1 VRIACIGGGPAGLY
15 FAISMKLRDPSH
27 DIEVFERNAP
37 GVTFGWGVVF
47 SDLTVDNITRN
58 DPVSAQTITQEF
70 AHWDDIDVHIH
81 GATITSGGHGFIG
94 IGRKRLLEILQ
105 HRARELGVTLQFNAE
120 CDPADPKWRD
130 YDLVIASDGINSR
143 FRDAYADAF
152 GVDVDVRPN
161 KFVWLGTSKAFDAFT
176 FAFEETGHGWIWA
189 HAYRFAPDCSTFI
202 VECSEETWRNFG
214 FDRMD
219 QGEARAVCEK
229 LFAKY
234 LDGHK
239 LMSNAAHLPGPAVWL
254 NFRRIK
260 CERWSSGN
268 VILLGDAAHTAHF
281 SIGSG
286 TKLALEDAIKLA
298 EVLNRTSPSSR
309 GAAGDAAIQK
319 SFTRRTR
326 SREEETPHPSRSS
339 RLRVKPSDAGAVSV
353 AGSQARGDGP
363 LSLEA
368 ALDEYQAERSL
379 EVLKLQNSARNSTE
393 WFETLGRYLH
403 FEPLQF
409 AYSLLTRS
417 QRISHEN
424 LRLRDREW
432 LEGVERWF
440 WKRATNGRS
449 NTTAP
454 PMFAPFK
461 MREMEVANRI
471 TVSPMAMYSAVD
483 GVPNDFHLV
492 HLGERALGG
501 AGLVFTEM
509 TCVSP
514 EGRISPGCTG
524 MWNADHVAAWK
535 RIVDFVHANSTAK
548 ICLQLGHSGPKGS
561 TKLGWEGNDVPLD
574 EGNWPVMA
582 ASDVAWSPANQRPH
596 PMTRADMDAVRDQ
609 FVAAVRMGLECG
621 FDMIELHAAHGYLLS
636 SFITRLQNRRTD
648 EYGGSLENR
657 LRYPIEVFAAMRAA
671 WPSDRPMS
679 VRISANDWAGENGI
693 TPGDAVEIGEAFAR
707 EGADLIDVSAGQTW
721 AEAQPVYGRM
731 FQTPFSD
738 KIRNEA
744 RLATMAVGNI
754 YEPDHANSILAAGR
768 ADLVALARPHL
779 IDPMWTLRA
788 AAQLDYRD
796 VHCPPQYLNGLS
808 QLARN
813 LKREAEA
820 AAALRV

>member
-1 VRIACIGGGPAGLY
+1 MRIACVGAGPAGLY

-27 DIEVFERNAP
+27 EIEVFERNTP

-47 SDLTVDNITRN
+47 SDLTVDNITKN
-58 DPVSAQTITQEF
+58 DPASAKAITQEF
-70 AHWDDIDVHIH
+70 AHWDDIDVHFR
-81 GATITSGGHGFIG
+81 GETVTSGGHGFIG

-105 HRARELGVTLQFNAE
+105 DRARELGVVLHFDAE
-120 CDPADPKWRD
+120 CDPADPKWKA

-143 FRDAYADAF
+143 FRDAAPEAF
-152 GVDVDVRPN
+152 GVNVDVRPN
-161 KFVWLGTSKAFDAFT
+161 KFVWLGTSKVFDAFT
-176 FAFEETGHGWIWA
+176 FAFEETEHGWIWA

-202 VECSEETWRNFG
+202 VECSEETWARFG
-214 FDRMD
+214 FDRMS
-219 QGEARAVCEK
+219 QEESIATCET

-234 LDGHK
+234 LDGHR
-239 LMSNAAHLPGPAVWL
+239 LQSNATHLIGSAAWL

-298 EVLNRTSPSSR
+298 DVLSRTKSSPSSLGEEDHAKHGG
-309 GAAGDAAIQK
+309 GA
-319 SFTRRTR
+319 
-326 SREEETPHPSRSS
+326 
-339 RLRVKPSDAGAVSV
+339 
-353 AGSQARGDGP
+353 

-393 WFETLGRYLH
+393 WFETLERYTH

-432 LEGVERWF
+432 LETVERWF

-449 NTTAP
+449 NKTAP

-461 MREMEVANRI
+461 LREMEVENRV

-514 EGRISPGCTG
+514 DGRISPGCTG

-535 RIVDFVHANSTAK
+535 RIVDFVHAQSKAK
-548 ICLQLGHSGPKGS
+548 ICLQLGHSGGKGS

-582 ASDVAWSPANQRPH
+582 ASDVPWSPVNQVPR
-596 PMTRADMDAVRDQ
+596 PMTRADMDIVRDQ

-621 FDMIELHAAHGYLLS
+621 FDMVELHAAHGYLLS
-636 SFITRLQNRRTD
+636 SFITPLHNKRTD

-657 LRYPIEVFAAMRAA
+657 LRYPLEVFAAMRAA

-679 VRISANDWAGENGI
+679 VRISATDWAGEDGI
-693 TPGDAVEIGEAFAR
+693 TPEDAVLIGEAFAR

-721 AEAQPVYGRM
+721 AEQQPVYGRM

-738 KIRNEA
+738 RIRNEGK
-744 RLATMAVGNI
+744 LATMAVGNI

-779 IDPMWTLRA
+779 IDPFWTLRA

-796 VHCPPQYLNGLS
+796 VAVPPQYLNGMS

>member
-1 VRIACIGGGPAGLY
+1 MKIACIGAGPAGLY
-15 FAISMKLRDPSH
+15 FAISMKLRDPAH
-27 DIEVFERNAP
+27 EIEVFERNPP

-47 SDLTVDNITRN
+47 SDLTVENITAN
-58 DPVSAQTITQEF
+58 DPASAEIITKEF
-70 AHWDDIDVHIH
+70 AHWDDIDVHFR
-81 GATITSGGHGFIG
+81 GETITSGGHGFIG

-105 HRARELGVTLQFNAE
+105 NRARELGVVLHFEAE

-130 YDLVIASDGINSR
+130 YDLVIASDGANSR
-143 FRDAYADAF
+143 FRDANPEAF
-152 GVDVDVRPN
+152 GVDIDIRAN
-161 KFVWLGTSKAFDAFT
+161 KFVWLGTSKVFHAFT
-176 FAFEETGHGWIWA
+176 FAFEETEHGWIWA

-202 VECSEETWRNFG
+202 VECSEDTWHSFG
-214 FDRMD
+214 FDRMSQD
-219 QGEARAVCEK
+219 ESIAACEA
-229 LFAKY
+229 LFGKY
-234 LDGHK
+234 LDGHS
-239 LMSNAAHLPGPAVWL
+239 LQSNASHLVGSAAWL

-260 CERWSSGN
+260 CERWTSGN

-298 EVLNRTSPSSR
+298 NVLNR
-309 GAAGDAAIQK
+309 K
-319 SFTRRTR
+319 N
-326 SREEETPHPSRSS
+326 
-339 RLRVKPSDAGAVSV
+339 
-353 AGSQARGDGP
+353 

-368 ALDEYQAERSL
+368 ALDEYQAERNL

-393 WFETLGRYLH
+393 WFESLERYTH

-440 WKRATNGRS
+440 WKRATAGQS
-449 NTTAP
+449 NKTAP
-454 PMFAPFK
+454 PMFAPLK
-461 MREMEVANRI
+461 LREMQVENRVV
-471 TVSPMAMYSAVD
+471 VSPMDMYSAVD
-483 GVPNDFHLV
+483 GTPNDFHFV
-492 HLGERALGG
+492 HYGERALGG

-535 RIVDFVHANSTAK
+535 RIVDFVHANSKAK
-548 ICLQLGHSGPKGS
+548 ICLQLGHSGAKGS
-561 TKLGWEGNDVPLD
+561 TKLGWEEDNAPLA
-574 EGNWPVMA
+574 EGNWPVIA
-582 ASDVAWSPANQRPH
+582 ASDVRWSPVNQVPT

-609 FVAAVRMGLECG
+609 FVAAVRMGLEAG

-636 SFITRLQNRRTD
+636 GFITPLQNNRAD

-657 LRYPIEVFAAMRAA
+657 VRYPLEVFAAMRAA
-671 WPSDRPMS
+671 WPNDKPMS
-679 VRISANDWAGENGI
+679 VRISATDWAGADGI
-693 TPGDAVEIGEAFAR
+693 TPEDAVEIGEAFAR

-721 AEAQPVYGRM
+721 ADQKPVYGRM

-738 KIRNEA
+738 RVRNEGK
-744 RLATMAVGNI
+744 LATMSVGNI

-779 IDPMWTLRA
+779 VDPFWTLRA
-788 AAQLDYRD
+788 AASLDYRD
-796 VHCPPQYLNGLS
+796 VHVPPQYLNGMS

>member
-15 FAISMKLRDPSH
+15 FAISMKLRDPVH
-27 DIEVFERNAP
+27 EIEVFERNAP

-47 SDLTVDNITRN
+47 SDLTVENITRN
-58 DPVSAQTITQEF
+58 DPVSAKTITEEF
-70 AHWDDIDVHIH
+70 AQWDDIDVHFR
-81 GATITSGGHGFIG
+81 GETVTSGGHGFIG

-105 HRARELGVTLQFNAE
+105 DRARELGVVLHFNAE
-120 CDPADPKWRD
+120 CDPRDPKWRE
-130 YDLVIASDGINSR
+130 YDLIIASDGINSL
-143 FRDAYADAF
+143 FRDAQHNAF
-152 GVDVDVRPN
+152 GVDVDVRAN
-161 KFVWLGTSKAFDAFT
+161 KFVWLGTTKVFDAFT
-176 FAFEETGHGWIWA
+176 FAFEETEHGWIWA

-202 VECSEETWRNFG
+202 VECSEETWRGLG

-219 QGEARAVCEK
+219 QPEARAVCEQV
-229 LFAKY
+229 FAKY
-234 LDGHK
+234 LDGHG

-298 EVLNRTSPSSR
+298 DVLNRLRSSPSSLGEGDQPKGG
-309 GAAGDAAIQK
+309 GAA
-319 SFTRRTR
+319 
-326 SREEETPHPSRSS
+326 
-339 RLRVKPSDAGAVSV
+339 
-353 AGSQARGDGP
+353 

-393 WFETLGRYLH
+393 WFETLERYAH

-432 LEGVERWF
+432 LETVERWF
-440 WKRATNGRS
+440 WKRATGGRS
-449 NTTAP
+449 NKTAP
-454 PMFAPFK
+454 PMFAPFRL
-461 MREMEVANRI
+461 REMEVMNRI

-483 GVPNDFHLV
+483 GIPNDFHFV
-492 HLGERALGG
+492 HYGERAIGG
-501 AGLVFTEM
+501 AGLIFTEM
-509 TCVSP
+509 TCVSS

-524 MWNADHVAAWK
+524 MWNEDQVSAWK
-535 RIVDFVHANSTAK
+535 RIVDFVHANSKAK

-574 EGNWPVMA
+574 EDNWPVMA
-582 ASDVAWSPANQRPH
+582 ASAVSWSPVNQVPR
-596 PMTRADMDAVRDQ
+596 PMTRADMDAVRDE

-621 FDMIELHAAHGYLLS
+621 FDMVELHAAHGYLLS
-636 SFITRLQNRRTD
+636 SFITPLQNKRTD
-648 EYGGSLENR
+648 EYGGPLENR
-657 LRYPIEVFAAMRAA
+657 LRFPLEVFAAMRAA

-679 VRISANDWAGENGI
+679 IRISATDWAGEDGI
-693 TPGDAVEIGEAFAR
+693 TPRDAVLIGEAFAR

-721 AEAQPVYGRM
+721 ADQQPVYGRM

-738 KIRNEA
+738 RIRNEA

-779 IDPMWTLRA
+779 IDPFWTLRA

-796 VHCPPQYLNGLS
+796 VAVPPQYLNGLT

-813 LKREAEA
+813 LKRDAE

>member
-1 VRIACIGGGPAGLY
+1 VKIACIGAGPAGLY

-27 DIEVFERNAP
+27 EIEIFERNAP

-47 SDLTVDNITRN
+47 SDQTVENLSAN
-58 DPVSAQTITQEF
+58 DPKSAQIIADEF
-70 AHWDDIDVHIH
+70 AHWDDIDVHINEE
-81 GATITSGGHGFIG
+81 TITSSGHGFIG

-105 HRARELGVTLQFNAE
+105 DRARELGVALHFNQE

-130 YDLVIASDGINSR
+130 YDLVIASDGANSR
-143 FRDAYADAF
+143 FRDAQADAF
-152 GVDVDVRPN
+152 GVDIDVRKN
-161 KFVWLGTSKAFDAFT
+161 KFVWLGTSKVFDAFT
-176 FAFEETGHGWIWA
+176 FAFEETEHGWIWA
-189 HAYRFAPDCSTFI
+189 HAYRFAPDASTFI
-202 VECSEETWRNFG
+202 VECSEETWRSFG
-214 FDRMD
+214 FDRMS
-219 QGEARAVCEK
+219 QEETIAECER
-229 LFAKY
+229 LFARY
-234 LDGHK
+234 LDGHS
-239 LMSNAAHLPGPAVWL
+239 LMSNAAHLRGSAAWL

-260 CERWSSGN
+260 CERWNAGN

-298 EVLNRTSPSSR
+298 EVLHRVPSLR
-309 GAAGDAAIQK
+309 GAIQESRAK
-319 SFTRRTR
+319 TQRR
-326 SREEETPHPSRSS
+326 REIESDSNPSAFSASLRETNS
-339 RLRVKPSDAGAVSV
+339 
-353 AGSQARGDGP
+353 

-368 ALDEYQAERSL
+368 ALDEYVAERNL

-393 WFETLGRYLH
+393 WFETLERYLH

-432 LEGVERWF
+432 LETVERWF
-440 WKRATNGRS
+440 WEKAGVPNKS
-449 NTTAP
+449 AA
-454 PMFAPFK
+454 PMFAPLK
-461 MREMEVANRI
+461 LRELRLENRV

-483 GVPNDFHLV
+483 GTPNDFHFV
-492 HLGERALGG
+492 HYGERAIGG
-501 AGLVFTEM
+501 AGLLFTEM

-524 MWNADHVAAWK
+524 MWKADHVAAWK
-535 RIVDFVHANSTAK
+535 RIVDFVHANSKAK
-548 ICLQLGHSGPKGS
+548 ICLQLGHSGAKGS
-561 TKLGWEGNDVPLD
+561 TRVGWEGNDVPLVD
-574 EGNWPVMA
+574 GNWPVMSA
-582 ASDVAWSPANQRPH
+582 GDVPWSPVNQVPRA
-596 PMTRADMDAVRDQ
+596 MTRADMDAVRDQ
-609 FVAAVRMGLECG
+609 FIAAVRMGLECG

-636 SFITRLQNRRTD
+636 SFITPLQNNRTD
-648 EYGGSLENR
+648 DYGGSLENR
-657 LRYPIEVFAAMRAA
+657 LRYPLEVFAAMRAA
-671 WPSDRPMS
+671 WPSDKPMS
-679 VRISANDWAGENGI
+679 IRISANDWAGDTGV
-693 TPGDAVEIGEAFAR
+693 TPDEAVEIGEAFAR
-707 EGADLIDVSAGQTW
+707 EGADLVDVSAGQTW
-721 AEAQPVYGRM
+721 ADAQPVYGRM

-738 KIRNEA
+738 KIRNEG

-779 IDPMWTLRA
+779 VDPMWTLRA
-788 AAQLDYRD
+788 AAALDYRD
-796 VHCPPQYLNGLS
+796 VYCPPQYLNGLS

>member
-1 VRIACIGGGPAGLY
+1 VKIACVGAGPAGLY
-15 FAISMKLRDPSH
+15 FAISMKLRDASH
-27 DIEVFERNAP
+27 EIEVFERNAP

-47 SDLTVDNITRN
+47 SDQTVENLTAN
-58 DPVSAQTITQEF
+58 DRKSAKIIASEF
-70 AHWDDIDVHIH
+70 AHWDDIDVHF
-81 GATITSGGHGFIG
+81 GGETITSGGHGFIG

-105 HRARELGVTLQFNAE
+105 DRALELGVVLHFEAE
-120 CDPADPKWRD
+120 CDPENGKWRD
-130 YDLVIASDGINSR
+130 YDLVIASDGSNSR
-143 FRDAYADAF
+143 FRDAAAQAF

-176 FAFEETGHGWIWA
+176 FAFEETEHGWVWA
-189 HAYRFAPDCSTFI
+189 HAYRFAPDFSTFI
-202 VECSEETWRNFG
+202 VECSEKTWRKFG

-219 QGEARAVCEK
+219 QAESIALCEK

-234 LDGHK
+234 LDGHS
-239 LMSNAAHLPGPAVWL
+239 LQSNASHLVGSAAWL
-254 NFRRIK
+254 NFKRIK

-298 EVLNRTSPSSR
+298 EVLNRE
-309 GAAGDAAIQK
+309 A
-319 SFTRRTR
+319 
-326 SREEETPHPSRSS
+326 
-339 RLRVKPSDAGAVSV
+339 
-353 AGSQARGDGP
+353 
-363 LSLEA
+363 LSLGA
-368 ALDEYQAERSL
+368 ALDEYQAERNL

-393 WFETLGRYLH
+393 WFETLERYVH

-432 LEGVERWF
+432 LETVERWF
-440 WKRATNGRS
+440 WKRATNGLS
-449 NTTAP
+449 NKTAP

-461 MREMEVANRI
+461 LREMEVMNRV
-471 TVSPMAMYSAVD
+471 TVSPMAMYSAID
-483 GVPNDFHLV
+483 GVPNDFHFV
-492 HLGERALGG
+492 HYGERAIGG
-501 AGLVFTEM
+501 AGLIFTEM

-535 RIVDFVHANSTAK
+535 RIVDFVHSNSKAK
-548 ICLQLGHSGPKGS
+548 ICLQLGHSGGKGS
-561 TKLGWEGNDVPLD
+561 TRLGWEGNDLPLD
-574 EGNWPVMA
+574 EGNWPVMS
-582 ASDVAWSPANQRPH
+582 ASDVAWSPANQVPR
-596 PMTRADMDAVRDQ
+596 PMTRDDMDAVRDE
-609 FVAAVRMGLECG
+609 FVAAVRMGVECG

-636 SFITRLQNRRTD
+636 SFITQLQNRRTD

-657 LRYPIEVFAAMRAA
+657 LRYPLEVFSSMRAA
-671 WPSDRPMS
+671 WPSARPMS
-679 VRISANDWAGENGI
+679 VRISATDWAGADGI
-693 TPGDAVEIGEAFAR
+693 TPEDAVLIGEAFAR

-721 AEAQPVYGRM
+721 ADQQPVYGRM

-738 KIRNEA
+738 RIRNEG

-779 IDPMWTLRA
+779 IDPFWTLRA

-796 VHCPPQYLNGLS
+796 VQVPPQYLNGMA

>member
-1 VRIACIGGGPAGLY
+1 MKIACIGGGPAGLY

-27 DIEVFERNAP
+27 EIEAFERNAP

-47 SDLTVDNITRN
+47 SDQTLENLTAN
-58 DPVSAQTITQEF
+58 DPISAKTIADEF
-70 AHWDDIDVHIH
+70 AHWDDIDVHLR
-81 GATITSGGHGFIG
+81 GETITSSGHGFIG

-105 HRARELGVTLQFNAE
+105 TRARELGVVLHFDAE

-152 GVDVDVRPN
+152 GVDVDVRRN
-161 KFVWLGTSKAFDAFT
+161 KFVWLGTSKVFDAFT
-176 FAFEETGHGWIWA
+176 FAFEETEHGWIWA
-189 HAYRFAPDCSTFI
+189 HAYRFASDCSTFI
-202 VECSEETWRNFG
+202 VECSEETWRGFG

-219 QGEARAVCEK
+219 QAEAIAVCEK

-234 LDGHK
+234 LDGHR
-239 LMSNAAHLPGPAVWL
+239 LMSNATHLRGSAAWL

-281 SIGSG
+281 SVGSG

-298 EVLNRTSPSSR
+298 QVLNRP
-309 GAAGDAAIQK
+309 G
-319 SFTRRTR
+319 
-326 SREEETPHPSRSS
+326 
-339 RLRVKPSDAGAVSV
+339 
-353 AGSQARGDGP
+353 

-368 ALDEYQAERSL
+368 AMDEYVAERNL

-393 WFETLGRYLH
+393 WFETLERYLH

-440 WKRATNGRS
+440 WKRATDGRS
-449 NTTAP
+449 NKTAP
-454 PMFAPFK
+454 PMFAPFR
-461 MREMEVANRI
+461 MREMQVENRI

-483 GVPNDFHLV
+483 GTPNDFHFV
-492 HLGERALGG
+492 HYGERAMGG
-501 AGLVFTEM
+501 AGLIFTEM

-535 RIVDFVHANSTAK
+535 RIVDFVHANSKAK
-548 ICLQLGHSGPKGS
+548 ICLQLGHSGGKGS
-561 TKLGWEGNDVPLD
+561 TKLGWAGNDVPLD
-574 EGNWPVMA
+574 SGNWPVMA
-582 ASDVAWSPANQRPH
+582 ASDVPWSPVNQKPR
-596 PMTRADMDAVRDQ
+596 PMTRADMDLVRDQ
-609 FVAAVRMGLECG
+609 FVAAVRMGLEAG
-621 FDMIELHAAHGYLLS
+621 FDMVELHAAHGYLLS
-636 SFITRLQNRRTD
+636 SFLTPLQNKRTD

-657 LRYPIEVFAAMRAA
+657 LRYPLEVFAAMREA
-671 WPSDRPMS
+671 WPSNKPMS
-679 VRISANDWAGENGI
+679 VRISATDWAGEDGI
-693 TPGDAVEIGEAFAR
+693 TPDEAVEIGEAFAR

-721 AEAQPVYGRM
+721 ADAQPVYGRM

-738 KIRNEA
+738 KIRNEG

-779 IDPMWTLRA
+779 IDPFWTLRA
-788 AAQLDYRD
+788 AAALDYRD
-796 VHCPPQYLNGLS
+796 VHIPPQYLNGMA

>member
-1 VRIACIGGGPAGLY
+1 MKIACIGGGPAGLY
-15 FAISMKLRDPSH
+15 FAISMKLRDASH
-27 DIEVFERNAP
+27 EIDVFERNAP

-47 SDLTVDNITRN
+47 SDQTVENLERN
-58 DPVSAQTITQEF
+58 DPKSAQIIAGEF
-70 AHWDDIDVHIH
+70 AHWDDIDVHIK
-81 GATITSGGHGFIG
+81 GECITSSGHGFIG

-105 HRARELGVTLQFNAE
+105 DRARELGVTLHFNAE
-120 CDPADPKWRD
+120 CDPSDRKWQD
-130 YDLVIASDGINSR
+130 YDLVIAADGANSR
-143 FRDAYADAF
+143 FRDAHQDAF
-152 GVDVDVRPN
+152 GVDIDIRAN
-161 KFVWLGTSKAFDAFT
+161 KFVWLGTSKVFDAFT
-176 FAFEETGHGWIWA
+176 FAFEETEHGWIWA

-202 VECSEETWRNFG
+202 VECSEQVWRRFG
-214 FDRMD
+214 FDTMSQD
-219 QGEARAVCEK
+219 ESIAACEK

-234 LDGHK
+234 LDGHR
-239 LMSNAAHLPGPAVWL
+239 LQSNATHLVGSAAWL

-260 CERWSSGN
+260 CDNWSVGN

-298 EVLNRTSPSSR
+298 EVLNRAALSR
-309 GAAGDAAIQK
+309 DAA
-319 SFTRRTR
+319 
-326 SREEETPHPSRSS
+326 
-339 RLRVKPSDAGAVSV
+339 L
-353 AGSQARGDGP
+353 
-363 LSLEA
+363 L
-368 ALDEYQAERSL
+368 EYQAERNL

-393 WFETLGRYLH
+393 WFETLDRYLH

-440 WKRATNGRS
+440 WKRATQGRS

-454 PMFAPFK
+454 PMFAPFR
-461 MREMEVANRI
+461 MREMVVENRI

-483 GVPNDFHLV
+483 GVPNDFHFV
-492 HLGERALGG
+492 HYGERALGG
-501 AGLVFTEM
+501 AGLLFTEM

-524 MWNADHVAAWK
+524 MWNADHIAAWTK
-535 RIVDFVHANSTAK
+535 IVNFVHANSKAK
-548 ICLQLGHSGPKGS
+548 ICLQLGHSGAKGS
-561 TKLGWEGNDVPLD
+561 TKLGWEGNDVPLE

-582 ASDVAWSPANQRPH
+582 ASEVPWSPVNQLPR
-596 PMTRADMDAVRDQ
+596 PMTRADMDMVRDQ
-609 FVAAVRMGLECG
+609 FVAAVRMGVEAG

-636 SFITRLQNRRTD
+636 GFLTPLQNRRTD
-648 EYGGSLENR
+648 DYGGSLENR
-657 LRYPIEVFAAMRAA
+657 LRYPLEVFRAMRDA
-671 WPSDRPMS
+671 WPKDRPMS
-679 VRISANDWAGENGI
+679 VRISATDWAGEQGI
-693 TPGDAVEIGEAFAR
+693 TPDDAVEIGEAFAR

-721 AEAQPVYGRM
+721 TGAQPVYGRM

-738 KIRNEA
+738 KLRNEG

-779 IDPMWTLRA
+779 IDPFWTLRA
-788 AAQLDYRD
+788 AAALDYRD
-796 VHCPPQYLNGLS
+796 IHVPPQYLNGQA

-820 AAALRV
+820 AAAALRA

>member
-1 VRIACIGGGPAGLY
+1 MKIACIGGGPAGLY
-15 FAISMKLRDPSH
+15 FAISMKLRDPAH
-27 DIEVFERNAP
+27 EIEVFERNAP

-47 SDLTVDNITRN
+47 SDQTVKNLTAN
-58 DPVSAQTITQEF
+58 DPKSAKIVGDEF

-81 GATITSGGHGFIG
+81 EQTITSSGHGFIG

-105 HRARELGVTLQFNAE
+105 DRARELGVVLHFDAE
-120 CDPADPKWRD
+120 CEPADPKWNA

-143 FRDAYADAF
+143 FRDAHADAF
-152 GVDVDVRPN
+152 GVDVDVRKN
-161 KFVWLGTSKAFDAFT
+161 KFVWLGTSKVFDAFT
-176 FAFEETGHGWIWA
+176 FAFEQTAHGWIWA

-202 VECSEETWRNFG
+202 VECDEQTWRNFG

-219 QGEARAVCEK
+219 QAEAIATCER

-239 LMSNAAHLPGPAVWL
+239 LMSNAAHLRGSAAWL

-260 CERWSSGN
+260 CERWSTSN

-298 EVLNRTSPSSR
+298 DVLNRQ
-309 GAAGDAAIQK
+309 G
-319 SFTRRTR
+319 
-326 SREEETPHPSRSS
+326 
-339 RLRVKPSDAGAVSV
+339 
-353 AGSQARGDGP
+353 

-368 ALDEYQAERSL
+368 AMDEYVAERNL

-393 WFETLGRYLH
+393 WFETLDRYLH

-440 WKRATNGRS
+440 WKRATDGRS
-449 NTTAP
+449 NKTAP

-461 MREMEVANRI
+461 LRDMQVENRI

-483 GVPNDFHLV
+483 GTPNDFHFV
-492 HLGERALGG
+492 HYGERAMGG

-524 MWNADHVAAWK
+524 MWSNEHVAAWK
-535 RIVDFVHANSTAK
+535 RIVDFVHANSKAK
-548 ICLQLGHSGPKGS
+548 ICLQLGHSGGKGS
-561 TKLGWEGNDVPLD
+561 TRLGWEGNDVPLD
-574 EGNWPVMA
+574 DGNWPVMS
-582 ASDVAWSPANQRPH
+582 ASDVPWSPANQKPR
-596 PMTRADMDAVRDQ
+596 PMTRADMDSVRDQ

-636 SFITRLQNRRTD
+636 SFLTPLQNTRTD

-657 LRYPIEVFAAMRAA
+657 LRYPIEVFAAMRVA
-671 WPSDRPMS
+671 WPIDKPMS
-679 VRISANDWAGENGI
+679 VRISATDWAGENGI
-693 TPGDAVEIGEAFAR
+693 TPDDAVKIGEAFAR

-721 AEAQPVYGRM
+721 VDAQPVYGRM

-738 KIRNEA
+738 KIRNEG
-744 RLATMAVGNI
+744 RIATMAVGNI

-779 IDPMWTLRA
+779 IDPFWTLRA
-788 AAQLDYRD
+788 AAALDYRD
-796 VHCPPQYLNGLS
+796 VHVPPQYLNGMS

>member
-15 FAISMKLRDPSH
+15 FAISMKLRDPFH
-27 DIEVFERNAP
+27 DIEIFERNAP

-47 SDLTVDNITRN
+47 SDQTVENITRN
-58 DPVSAQTITQEF
+58 DPVSAKAITDEL
-70 AHWDDIDVHIH
+70 AHWDDIDVHIR
-81 GATITSGGHGFIG
+81 GETITSGGHGFIG
-94 IGRKRLLEILQ
+94 IGRKRMLEILQ
-105 HRARELGVTLQFNAE
+105 DRARELGVTLTFEAE

-130 YDLVIASDGINSR
+130 YDLVIASDGLNSR
-143 FRDAYADAF
+143 FRNAAAEAF
-152 GVDVDVRPN
+152 GVDVDVRKN
-161 KFVWLGTSKAFDAFT
+161 KFVWLGTNKAFEAFT
-176 FAFEETGHGWIWA
+176 FAFEQTEHGWIWA
-189 HAYRFAPDCSTFI
+189 HAYRFAPDFSTFI
-202 VECSEETWRNFG
+202 VECSDEVWRAIG
-214 FDRMD
+214 FDRMS
-219 QGEARAVCEK
+219 QEESIAKCEQ

-239 LMSNAAHLPGPAVWL
+239 LQSNAAHLRGSAAWL
-254 NFRRIK
+254 NFPRVK
-260 CERWSSGN
+260 CERWSTGN

-298 EVLNRTSPSSR
+298 EVLNR
-309 GAAGDAAIQK
+309 
-319 SFTRRTR
+319 
-326 SREEETPHPSRSS
+326 
-339 RLRVKPSDAGAVSV
+339 
-353 AGSQARGDGP
+353 DG

-368 ALDEYQAERSL
+368 AMDEYVAERNL

-393 WFETLGRYLH
+393 WFETLDRYLH

-440 WKRATNGRS
+440 WKRATDGRS
-449 NTTAP
+449 NKTAP
-454 PMFAPFK
+454 PMFAPLK
-461 MREMEVANRI
+461 LREMTVENRI

-483 GVPNDFHLV
+483 GVPNDFHFV

-509 TCVSP
+509 TCVST

-524 MWNADHVAAWK
+524 LWNGEQVAAWK
-535 RIVDFVHANSTAK
+535 RIVDFVHANSKAK
-548 ICLQLGHSGPKGS
+548 ICLQLGHSGAKGS
-561 TKLGWEGNDVPLD
+561 TKLGWEGNDAPLD
-574 EGNWPVMA
+574 DGNWPVMS
-582 ASDVAWSPANQRPH
+582 ASDLAWSPVNQVPRA
-596 PMTRADMDAVRDQ
+596 MTRADMDAVRDQ
-609 FVAAVRMGLECG
+609 FVAATRMAIDAG
-621 FDMIELHAAHGYLLS
+621 FDMVELHAAHGYLLS
-636 SFITRLQNRRTD
+636 SFITPLQNRRSD
-648 EYGGSLENR
+648 DYGGPLENR
-657 LRYPIEVFAAMRAA
+657 LRYPLEVFAAMRAA

-679 VRISANDWAGENGI
+679 VRISATDWAGEDGV
-693 TPGDAVEIGEAFAR
+693 TPDEAVAIGEAFAR

-721 AEAQPVYGRM
+721 ADQLPTYGRM

-738 KIRNEA
+738 KIRNEG

-796 VHCPPQYLNGLS
+796 IHIPPQYLNGMS